1 MFFIRCRFPKSKSL
15 PDIRCRYGNHVI
27 KIIRRYQ
34 KLFIAWENLTLILN
48 FWTHVKITTFVL
60 LFNIKYDQH
69 VFQNSDAYRQ
79 LQRLFIQEELTFNT
93 VEQQK
98 IVLEMESIK
107 SDLSL
112 VINLIYLTHINRRLL
127 ESNIKTIKTV
137 EGIQNYKL

>member
-1 MFFIRCRFPKSKSL
+1 M
-15 PDIRCRYGNHVI
+15 
-27 KIIRRYQ
+27 
-34 KLFIAWENLTLILN
+34 
-48 FWTHVKITTFVL
+48 
-60 LFNIKYDQH
+60 
-69 VFQNSDAYRQ
+69 
-79 LQRLFIQEELTFNT
+79 QEELTFNN

-112 VINLIYLTHINRRLL
+112 VINLIYLTHISRRLL